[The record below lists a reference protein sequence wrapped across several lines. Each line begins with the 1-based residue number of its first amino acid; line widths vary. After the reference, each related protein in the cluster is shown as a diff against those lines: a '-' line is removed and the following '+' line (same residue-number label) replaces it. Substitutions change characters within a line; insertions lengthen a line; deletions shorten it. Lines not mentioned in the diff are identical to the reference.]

1 MAESKAKDDLWLP
14 DDLHL
19 AYDFLLEEDAAVS
32 ASAAGG
38 RKRDSALEN
47 DNEEVIAALT
57 RRLTMSSPH
66 KENVLATSPQSTL
79 YGLGRSSS
87 FSSNNCSPDGLSTPF
102 EQQSKGSEDALDLL
116 YAAAGRVVGLG
127 LGEDRGSRKPDR
139 RHFKPSPNQFLV
151 HQQQLQAAEFQQM
164 RLQLLKQELAAAW
177 RGEGGRRID
186 LSAAAW
192 PALQEVHHHR
202 SVPRSGMGAA
212 LTNGSGARRGS
223 TGTGVFLP
231 RHSVTPCDRKKKPSY
246 TNVLLPSGVVQSLNH
261 HPRGTSTYF
270 ERDVYVARSNM
281 IQQPPP
287 LRSSNGLSKPTAVSS
302 SSHAHH
308 RLPQEWTY

>member
-1 MAESKAKDDLWLP
+1 MMAESKAEDNSWLP

-19 AYDFLLEEDAAVS
+19 AYDFLLED
-32 ASAAGG
+32 ASAES
-38 RKRDSALEN
+38 RKRVIEQEN
-47 DNEEVIAALT
+47 DNEEVFAALT
-57 RRLTMSSPH
+57 RRLTVSTPH

-79 YGLGRSSS
+79 YGLGMSSS

-102 EQQSKGSEDALDLL
+102 EQQPKGSGDALDLL
-116 YAAAGRVVGLG
+116 YAAAGRVVRLG
-127 LGEDRGSRKPDR
+127 LDEDRGSRKPDR

-151 HQQQLQAAEFQQM
+151 HQQLQAAEFQQM

-177 RGEGGRRID
+177 RGGAGRRMD

-192 PALQEVHHHR
+192 PALQKAHQHR
-202 SVPRSGMGAA
+202 TVPGSVTGPA
-212 LTNGSGARRGS
+212 LINGYGARRGS

-231 RHSVTPCDRKKKPSY
+231 RHAGTPSDRKKKPTCS
-246 TNVLLPSGVVQSLNH
+246 NVLLPARVVQSSNH
-261 HPRGTSTYF
+261 HPRGTNTYF
-270 ERDVYVARSNM
+270 EQGKHINVARPRSNM
-281 IQQPPP
+281 IPQQPP
-287 LRSSNGLSKPTAVSS
+287 LRRSNGLSKPTAVSS